1 MNEPLQ
7 VVMDTLHQLT
17 DLHRDLSALGRTKR
31 EALGSGDIDTV
42 AQTASRESKILQKIT
57 ELDKQRLLAIGQYVA
72 RRGFAPTGSFRMEQL
87 IQMVFKAEEKQALRD
102 ACVQLNVALLEL
114 QEINEFNQQMIRLNL
129 EYVSHSIDLIAGP
142 PEEDATYHRSLQA
155 EGFKRFSQFD
165 TRA

>member
-7 VVMDTLHQLT
+7 VVMDTLQQLT
-17 DLHRDLSALGRTKR
+17 GLHRQLSELGKTKR
-31 EALGSGDIDTV
+31 EALGSGDTDTV
-42 AQTASRESKILQKIT
+42 AAVASRESRLLLQIT
-57 ELDKQRLLAIGQYVA
+57 ELDKQRLLAVGQYVA
-72 RRGFAPTGSFRMEQL
+72 RQGYAPTGSFRMEQL
-87 IQMVFKAEEKQALRD
+87 IQMVYKAEEKQALRE
-102 ACVQLNVALLEL
+102 ACVQLNEALLEL

-129 EYVSHSIDLIAGP
+129 EYVSYSIDLIAGP